1 MNTQLKKTIIALAL
15 IAAPVFAASCSGRE
29 KPQGPPMVFVSIPP
43 QKFFV
48 DRIAGDRA
56 QTRILIAPGQ
66 SPHTYT
72 PTPRQIADLSR
83 ASVYFTIGIPFE
95 DQIAKKAAAQN
106 RLLRIED
113 MGRGVERAAAVEHDH
128 EHEHDHG
135 HHEEHGELDPH
146 IWMSPRNAVTMA
158 ENTAAVLS
166 ALDPAN
172 KEAYEKNK
180 QSLIADLR
188 ALDQKLSA
196 MFEPFKGRR
205 FYVYHPAFGYFAQ
218 AYGLEQIAVETG
230 GKEPSART
238 LDALIRQARTDG
250 VRVIFV
256 QPQFSKKS
264 ADRVAREI
272 GGVVIPLDGLAE
284 DYIANM
290 EIMAREIVK
299 GFSR

>member
-15 IAAPVFAASCSGRE
+15 IAAPIFAASCLGRE
-29 KPQGPPMVFVSIPP
+29 KPQGPPMVFVSVPP
-43 QKFFV
+43 QKYFV
-48 DRIAGDRA
+48 DRIAGDHA

-95 DQIAKKAAAQN
+95 EQIAKKAAAQN
-106 RLLRIED
+106 RSLRIED
-113 MGRGVERAAAVEHDH
+113 MGRGVERFDAVEH
-128 EHEHDHG
+128 EHEHEHG
-135 HHEEHGELDPH
+135 HHDEHGELDPH
-146 IWMSPRNAVTMA
+146 IWMSPRNAVSMA

-166 ALDPAN
+166 ALDPTN
-172 KEAYEKNK
+172 REAYEKNK
-180 QSLIADLR
+180 QALIADLR
-188 ALDQKLSA
+188 ALDHKLSA
-196 MFEPFKGRR
+196 MLEPFKGQR

-218 AYGLEQIAVETG
+218 AYGLEQVAVETG
-230 GKEPSART
+230 GKEPPART
-238 LDALIRQARTDG
+238 LDALIRSARSDG

-290 EIMAREIVK
+290 EIMAQEIVS

>member
-1 MNTQLKKTIIALAL
+1 MNAHFRKIIIAVAL
-15 IAAPVFAASCSGRE
+15 LAAPVFAASCSGRE
-29 KPQGPPMVFVSIPP
+29 KPQGPPIVFVSIPP
-43 QKFFV
+43 QKYFV

-56 QTRILIAPGQ
+56 QTRILIASGQ

-95 DQIAKKAAAQN
+95 GQIAKKAAAQN
-106 RLLRIED
+106 RSLRIED
-113 MGRGVERAAAVEHDH
+113 MGRGVERADAIEHDN
-128 EHEHDHG
+128 EHG
-135 HHEEHGELDPH
+135 HHDEHGELDPH
-146 IWMSPRNAVTMA
+146 IWMSPRNAVSMA

-166 ALDPAN
+166 ALDSAN
-172 KEAYEKNK
+172 REAYEKNK
-180 QSLIADLR
+180 ESLIADLR

-196 MFEPFKGRR
+196 MLEPFKGQR
-205 FYVYHPAFGYFAQ
+205 FYVYHPAFGYFAH

-238 LDALIRQARTDG
+238 LDALIRKARADG

-290 EIMAREIVK
+290 EIMAREIVS

>member
-1 MNTQLKKTIIALAL
+1 MKTHFRKIIITVALL
-15 IAAPVFAASCSGRE
+15 TAPGFLASCSGRG
-29 KPQGPPMVFVSIPP
+29 KPQGPPLVFVSIPP
-43 QKFFV
+43 QKYFV

-95 DQIAKKAAAQN
+95 GQIAKKAAAQN
-106 RLLRIED
+106 RSLRIED
-113 MGRGVERAAAVEHDH
+113 MGRGVDRADAVEHDH
-128 EHEHDHG
+128 EHG

-146 IWMSPRNAVTMA
+146 IWMSPRNAVSMA

-166 ALDPAN
+166 VLDPEN
-172 KEAYEKNK
+172 RETYEKNK
-180 QSLIADLR
+180 ESLIADLR

-196 MFEPFKGRR
+196 MFEPFKGQR
-205 FYVYHPAFGYFAQ
+205 FYVYHPAFGYFAH

-230 GKEPSART
+230 GKEPAART
-238 LDALIRQARTDG
+238 LDALIRKARADG

-290 EIMAREIVK
+290 EIMAREIVS